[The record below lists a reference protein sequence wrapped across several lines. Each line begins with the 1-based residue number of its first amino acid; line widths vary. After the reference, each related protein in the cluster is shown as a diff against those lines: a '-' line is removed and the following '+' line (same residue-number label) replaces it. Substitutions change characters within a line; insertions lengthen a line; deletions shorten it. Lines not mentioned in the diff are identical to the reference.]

1 MDDETPDP
9 VATMTPDASPVT
21 SAWPP
26 PEEWPADDASA
37 REMAAFYR
45 DRLGLTVLPSPG
57 PADVMAH
64 AMKLWRDAVAD
75 WADEHPD
82 EPVPDETWDD
92 AREIAA
98 KYRKGP
104 IPYIR
109 REKFVTAADVTD
121 AHLDL
126 WFVADPNA
134 RGPRKHADERGIVV
148 LAGRSSRGFPLLLVD
163 TDPRHGGDLGGEWA
177 NLPGPRAS
185 TPGLAY
191 GDPVDERRP
200 GVHCLVLAS
209 SSGRERSSQG
219 HLAPGVD
226 VVAGGGT
233 PIPLPAG
240 AATPHRRW
248 LCRDAPRE
256 APAALREQPR
266 RRAPPRPGMNADG
279 TPAAPDARRGIVRA
293 DRGPGDDDEEFGLG
307 RAANIIAS
315 EAGVGERNPGAAAIV
330 GILARPL
337 ACPPDFVRA
346 CLEML
351 AEEFAG
357 RDGAGAAELERES
370 AEWRRLLTRG
380 PRDAD
385 FAADVVATWI
395 RCRDVNPRRWKD
407 GHARKTARSIWRALD
422 RREGGQAGAE
432 DFGVGGMLGHRP
444 AGWPAATR
452 VCLADVPQSDEPA
465 DAGAAAGAAAE
476 TPQVTHAAP
485 AEAPQ
490 AGVGADASP
499 PIADAVVDVFNPP
512 TPAAAV
518 QAPAWRGGIDPA
530 TYTRSLAEF
539 YPPDRLERDMQR
551 RPVRVDDVMPMM
563 DFATGRYFTPEERPG
578 YGWGAPLDLAIG
590 GFSPGD
596 VRFIGAAGAGAGKTW
611 FECFL
616 SNGLTLATACRI
628 LGYEGFGHRPIVM
641 PVWVTEMPKRGEL
654 TWRLCGQFF
663 GFDLAA
669 LAWGQDADRAPGV
682 VAHARELAA
691 DLRAP
696 WTPVDVVRRARAH
709 VAHHLERPGSRDD
722 SPLGFAWHRLIKVI
736 SLSSLPAPRG
746 RSGPASVDHRAG
758 PTLVDHVADAVAH
771 ERCLLAD
778 LLAVA
783 ESDVLPLVM
792 VDPGQRFAGAGREAR
807 AMIDDFFGAV
817 VSVLAGEL
825 ECAVLGTLDTTKHAA
840 REIGVDAFLGGD
852 APALAADMAAGSQ
865 AIMHNA
871 DVIGLCAERVAPG
884 AADPLRT
891 TQWCRLL
898 KGRTGNAAEAYP
910 FDWEMSRGRYRAR
923 PAEPLRA
930 RQDGDGAPGPGGGR
944 DRDGGRPGD
953 RRGGRQ
959 PAPPDGAPIGH
970 RPPAKVYHPGP
981 TDRRLRAG
989 ETHD

>member
-1 MDDETPDP
+1 MDDETLEPVSSTPDTTSP
-9 VATMTPDASPVT
+9 VA

-26 PEEWPADDASA
+26 PEDWPADDAPS
-37 REMAAFYR
+37 REWAAFYR
-45 DRLGLTVLPSPG
+45 DRLGLVVLPSPS
-57 PADVMAH
+57 PADTMAH
-64 AMKLWRDAVAD
+64 AMSLYRDAVAD
-75 WADEHPD
+75 WADEHPS
-82 EPVPDETWDD
+82 EPVPDETWDE

-104 IPYIR
+104 LPYLKR
-109 REKFVTAADVTD
+109 DKFLSADDVTD

-126 WFVADPNA
+126 WFVADPHA
-134 RGPRKHADERGIVV
+134 RGPRKYADERGIVV
-148 LAGRSSRGFPLLLVD
+148 LAGRSVRGLPLLLVD

-177 NLPGPRAS
+177 RLPGPRTS

-191 GDPVDERRP
+191 GDPESERRP

-209 SSGRERSSQG
+209 ASGGERSSQG

-226 VVAGGGT
+226 VVASGGT

-248 LCRDAPRE
+248 LCRDVPRE

-266 RRAPPRPGMNADG
+266 RRAPPKLGQNADG
-279 TPAAPDARRGIVRA
+279 TPTTTTSTRESIVRA
-293 DRGPGDDDEEFGLG
+293 DRQPGDDDEEFGLG
-307 RAANIIAS
+307 RAATIIAS

-357 RDGAGAAELERES
+357 RDDSRATSAALVAEGE
-370 AEWRRLLTRG
+370 EWRRLLTRG

-452 VCLADVPQSDEPA
+452 VGAVEPPQDDTPTGVGSVPETRQT
-465 DAGAAAGAAAE
+465 AAGAVQHE
-476 TPQVTHAAP
+476 TTPDGVSSTPGATP
-485 AEAPQ
+485 A
-490 AGVGADASP
+490 
-499 PIADAVVDVFNPP
+499 VDVFNPP
-512 TPAAAV
+512 TSPPTATV

-530 TYTRSLAEF
+530 TYTRTLAEY
-539 YPPDRLERDMQR
+539 YPLDRLRRDMQR
-551 RPVRVDDVMPMM
+551 RPVRVDDVMP
-563 DFATGRYFTPEERPG
+563 FLEFTTGRYYQASERPG
-578 YGWGAPLDLAIG
+578 YGWGGPLDLALG
-590 GFSPGD
+590 GLSPGD

-616 SNGLTLATACRI
+616 ANGLTLATACRI
-628 LGYEGFGHRPIVM
+628 LGYKGFESSPIVM

-654 TWRLCGQFF
+654 FWRLCGAFV
-663 GFDLAA
+663 GCDMG
-669 LAWGQDADRAPGV
+669 AWTWGADADRAPGV

-691 DLRAP
+691 DMRSP
-696 WTPVDVVRRARAH
+696 WTAADVVR
-709 VAHHLERPGSRDD
+709 VAHAHLEHHIMRPEAVDA
-722 SPLGFAWHRLIKVI
+722 SPLGLAWGRLYTVI
-736 SLSSLPAPRG
+736 DNARLPPPRA
-746 RSGPASVDHRAG
+746 RSGAASIDHQHGAM
-758 PTLVDHVADAVAH
+758 LVDHVADAVDAK
-771 ERCLLAD
+771 RRALAVD
-778 LLAVA
+778 LGVA
-783 ESDVLPLVM
+783 ESDILPLVM
-792 VDPGQRFAGAGREAR
+792 IDPGQRFAGAGREAR

-930 RQDGDGAPGPGGGR
+930 RPDGDGAPGPGG
-944 DRDGGRPGD
+944 RDGGSRSGD
-953 RRGGRQ
+953 RRGGR
-959 PAPPDGAPIGH
+959 PAAPPDASPIGH
-970 RPPAKVYHPGP
+970 RPPAKAYHPG
-981 TDRRLRAG
+981 TTEHRLRRPG